1 MSSFDLDPTVRPQD
15 DLFRHV
21 NQRWLDSAEIPAD
34 KHAAGAFYDLRDAS
48 EEAVRDIVTGL
59 SGAEPGTEA
68 ALVENLYRSFMD
80 EARVEELGATPL
92 APLLAEIDRIATVP
106 DLLAYLGGSLTR
118 GTGALLGLG
127 VDSDPGD
134 PTRYVLFAGQGGLG
148 LPDEEY
154 YRLDEHAAIREEYRA
169 HIARSLTLAGLDAGD
184 ADRIL
189 ALETAIAG
197 HHWDKVRTR
206 DLRAM
211 YNPTGVAAFSE
222 AVDWSVLL
230 AAAGLAEVT
239 ELVDMQPSFASGMA
253 ELLVPERLDDWRAWA
268 RWHAITSLSPY
279 LSSTFVAER
288 FAFYGTTLQGI
299 PTLRARW
306 KRGIALVEDTVGEAV
321 GKLYVERHF
330 SPRAKERMDVLVAN
344 LIEAYRRSIVALD
357 WMTEPTR
364 AEALT
369 KLTKFTAKIGYPD
382 QWKDYSSL
390 RTDAGDL
397 VGNRLRATQWAHADE
412 WSKLGGPIR
421 THEWLMTPQTVNA
434 YYHPLRNEIVFPAA
448 ILQPPFFDELADDAV
463 NYGAIGAVIGHE
475 IGHGF
480 DDQGAT
486 CDGDGALRDWWTQAD
501 REAFEERTR
510 ALKDQYSALSPAQ
523 LPDVR
528 VNGELTIGENIGDLG
543 GLAIAFLAWQLATA
557 GSEPAP
563 IDGATG
569 AQRLFLSWA
578 KAWQGKHRDEALR
591 QQVATDPHSPSEF
604 RCNQVVRNVPAF
616 YEAFGLT
623 DADALW
629 LPEDQR
635 VKIW

>member
-1 MSSFDLDPTVRPQD
+1 MSSFDLDPAVRPQD

-68 ALVENLYRSFMD
+68 ALVENLYRSFMEED
-80 EARVEELGATPL
+80 RVEELGATPL
-92 APLLAEIDRIATVP
+92 APLLAEIDRITSVA
-106 DLLAYLGGSLTR
+106 DLLGYLGGSLTR

-169 HIARSLTLAGLDAGD
+169 HVARSLALAGLDAGD
-184 ADRIL
+184 ADRIF

-197 HHWDKVRTR
+197 HHWDKVRSR

-211 YNPTGVAAFSE
+211 YNPTGVAAFSG

-239 ELVDMQPSFASGMA
+239 ELVDMQPSFATGMA

-268 RWHAITSLSPY
+268 RWHAITALSPY
-279 LSSTFVAER
+279 LSSAFVNER

-357 WMTEPTR
+357 WMTEPCLLYT
-364 AEALT
+364 
-369 KLTKFTAKIGYPD
+369 
-382 QWKDYSSL
+382 
-390 RTDAGDL
+390 
-397 VGNRLRATQWAHADE
+397 
-412 WSKLGGPIR
+412 
-421 THEWLMTPQTVNA
+421 
-434 YYHPLRNEIVFPAA
+434 
-448 ILQPPFFDELADDAV
+448 
-463 NYGAIGAVIGHE
+463 
-475 IGHGF
+475 
-480 DDQGAT
+480 
-486 CDGDGALRDWWTQAD
+486 
-501 REAFEERTR
+501 
-510 ALKDQYSALSPAQ
+510 
-523 LPDVR
+523 
-528 VNGELTIGENIGDLG
+528 
-543 GLAIAFLAWQLATA
+543 
-557 GSEPAP
+557 
-563 IDGATG
+563 
-569 AQRLFLSWA
+569 
-578 KAWQGKHRDEALR
+578 
-591 QQVATDPHSPSEF
+591 SPSP
-604 RCNQVVRNVPAF
+604 RD
-616 YEAFGLT
+616 GLLSRMPSS
-623 DADALW
+623 A
-629 LPEDQR
+629 
-635 VKIW
+635 